1 MNPVEPASFLHP
13 RPRHLR
19 SCSFSADLPLARPE
33 HPAAMAIR
41 LHQRVGTRTPARPCT
56 HLPVLL
62 RPIPRRVLQ
71 PSCSLG
77 LEAVGMVAN
86 SFTPVQSG
94 LGGLIIGTSVAAQ
107 LLLTG
112 RVLGVSGTVRGV
124 ATGAPGAWRPAFIAG
139 LALTAVPLALMLP
152 ATMIALPPS
161 FTVRSAAC
169 THHHAC
175 PACTSQPQ
183 PARCTQLNR

>member
-1 MNPVEPASFLHP
+1 MA
-13 RPRHLR
+13 LR
-19 SCSFSADLPLARPE
+19 LQ
-33 HPAAMAIR
+33 
-41 LHQRVGTRTPARPCT
+41 QRVGTRIPARPSA
-56 HLPVLL
+56 HLPVLP
-62 RPIPRRVLQ
+62 RPIPRRRALQ

-77 LEAVGMVAN
+77 LEAVGIVAN

-152 ATMIALPPS
+152 ATMVALPPS

-169 THHHAC
+169 TRHHAC
-175 PACTSQPQ
+175 RLPLLALASLF
-183 PARCTQLNR
+183 ARCTQFNC